1 MPGCTQPNVVGVRK
15 WAGEKAGR
23 LPAPPL
29 EVCST
34 ETREGLKLGVLDAS
48 IDGGLVCISFG
59 LYIIRVDLSLNLLSQ
74 GPAGDPS
81 CGK

>member
-1 MPGCTQPNVVGVRK
+1 MVGVRR

-23 LPAPPL
+23 LPAPLL
-29 EVCST
+29 EVCSA
-34 ETREGLKLGVLDAS
+34 ETREGLKPGVLDAS
-48 IDGGLVCISFG
+48 IDGGLVRISCG
-59 LYIIRVDLSLNLLSQ
+59 LYIIRVDLSSNLLSQ